1 MVLVSQRPF
10 PNTSRQSAP
19 QQGNSFANGFNDP
32 RNIGNYDSGEIAPS
46 GRYATRYPTNIASNT
61 SGFNLPEMA
70 DNPKNLFYGSGNGT
84 FPSSG
89 SASDYL
95 IYNKF
100 FSNLL
105 FPHSKLDVREELE
118 PLYNNSGTVYSG
130 KGRQMSGCG
139 NNAPS
144 SGSSIDYSL
153 NNPYKDFN
161 DKFYNEENRE
171 DNQQIKTLSGH
182 GTNAPSSASSIDY
195 SLNNPY
201 KDFKDTF
208 NGEGIEEDQIKVLS
222 GGKIDLVDFINR
234 VSRGMQKLPELMEN
248 VPDIVNK
255 TSNVIETI
263 QELRKALKGKKTASK
278 KVMEDISEPEEE
290 EKPKKTKKKR
300 GRKSKKMTG
309 KGYMTHQA

>member
-10 PNTSRQSAP
+10 KNTSRESPQ
-19 QQGNSFANGFNDP
+19 QQGNTFGNTFYDP
-32 RNIGNYDSGEIAPS
+32 RNIGNPESGEIAPS

-61 SGFNLPEMA
+61 AGFNLPEMA

-84 FPSSG
+84 YPSSG

-95 IYNKF
+95 VYNKF
-100 FSNLL
+100 FQNLL

-118 PLYNNSGTVYSG
+118 PLYNNSGKVYA
-130 KGRQMSGCG
+130 GRGAS
-139 NNAPS
+139 NAPA

-161 DKFYNEENRE
+161 DKFYNEQNR
-171 DNQQIKTLSGH
+171 DDAMQVKILSGH
-182 GTNAPSSASSIDY
+182 GASNAPAPASSIDY
-195 SLNNPY
+195 HLNNPY

-208 NGEGIEEDQIKVLS
+208 NGNGIYEDQIKVLS
-222 GGKIDLVDFINR
+222 GGKIDLVDFVNR
-234 VSRGMQKLPELMEN
+234 VSRGIQKLPELAEN
-248 VPDIVNK
+248 IPDIVNK

-263 QELRKALKGKKTASK
+263 QELRKVLKGKKTSSK

-290 EKPKKTKKKR
+290 EEEKTKRKRKGKK
-300 GRKSKKMTG
+300 KSKKMTG
-309 KGYMTHQA
+309 RGYMTHQA